1 MANPDWR
8 DDVKSWFDF
17 QKPGADPNWR
27 ADAHSDIKEMMG
39 FGPDKPTMSSPNAG
53 LIRSD
58 NPRAGRD
65 NWNQDPQ
72 FAQDQI
78 DIANLIPGSPEYQ
91 MMLNRMGAKLGK
103 TSQAPASGNPATT
116 PAPTTS
122 SAGNSQAEANRLAAM
137 GAQGRSPTQMATP
150 PGSAS
155 TSQTSTNPS
164 ASTSTPSA
172 TTPSA
177 NQFSPERIGQMEKD
191 LIDLLNMRPPT
202 DKDALNQWHNLIEIK
217 RKELGVAKQAH
228 RPLGMGANYDM
239 GKAREEERQT
249 TEHKK
254 TDDEAKK
261 VLFHAEQYWKQRG
274 EPMPP
279 NFLKD
284 QGFTADG
291 HKIANNMFTQKDKAN
306 KTKADKETLTKL
318 IKAGMLGGIPGMS
331 TNMGQGGTGPELGK
345 PQPNRDSSGNPQL
358 KQPQP
363 QQNTNNASIDAT
375 RSQLKQMYEA
385 GFIPEESFRRGM
397 NDPYSQKQLVESVYD
412 QYVKRL

>member
-8 DDVKSWFDF
+8 DDVKSFFDF
-17 QKPGADPNWR
+17 RNPGADPNWR
-27 ADAHSDIKEMMG
+27 EDAHSDIKEMMG
-39 FGPDKPTMSSPNAG
+39 FGRDQSSVPTPTMLNPNAG
-53 LIRSD
+53 LFKSD

-78 DIANLIPGSPEYQ
+78 DIANLMPGSPEYQ

-103 TSQAPASGNPATT
+103 KSQAPASTT
-116 PAPTTS
+116 PGTTQTPTTS
-122 SAGNSQAEANRLAAM
+122 SDQAEANRLAAM
-137 GAQGRSPTQMATP
+137 GAQGRSPTQTATS
-150 PGSAS
+150 PGATSS
-155 TSQTSTNPS
+155 SQTSTNPS

-172 TTPSA
+172 TTPSS

-202 DKDALNQWHNLIEIK
+202 DKDALNQWRNLIEIK

-249 TEHKK
+249 TNHKK

-261 VLFHAEQYWKQRG
+261 VLFHAEQYWKQKG
-274 EPMPP
+274 EAMPP

-291 HKIANNMFTQKDKAN
+291 HKIANNMFTQKDVVTK
-306 KTKADKETLTKL
+306 KKADKETLTKL

-345 PQPNRDSSGNPQL
+345 PQPNRDASGNPQL
-358 KQPQP
+358 KPP
-363 QQNTNNASIDAT
+363 QQNTNNSSMDAT
-375 RSQLKQMYEA
+375 KSQLKQMYEA
-385 GFIPEESFRRGM
+385 GFIPEASFRRGM
-397 NDPYSQKQLVESVYD
+397 NDPYSQKQLIESVYD